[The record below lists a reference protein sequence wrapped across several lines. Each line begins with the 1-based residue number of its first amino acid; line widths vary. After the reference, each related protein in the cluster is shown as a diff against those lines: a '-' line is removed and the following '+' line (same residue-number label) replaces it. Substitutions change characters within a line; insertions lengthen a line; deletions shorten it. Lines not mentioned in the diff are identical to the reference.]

1 MHSTPQCF
9 EHVERL
15 YEVTIKDKINIYEY
29 TSVDS
34 VKKNVQC
41 PSIKKLTENGL
52 TMYCILES

>member
-1 MHSTPQCF
+1 MHSTPKCF

-34 VKKNVQC
+34 VKKTSNVRR
-41 PSIKKLTENGL
+41 SKN
-52 TMYCILES
+52 